1 VKICIDDFKKALIKA
16 GEGSKADI
24 RAMQVDHHFLIQILF
39 NHRALAWES
48 FGLDI
53 TILLIQRLILIHPR
67 IKGMTMHRNE
77 A

>member
-1 VKICIDDFKKALIKA
+1 MKICINDFKKALIKA

-24 RAMQVDHHFLIQILF
+24 RAMQIYHHFLIQVLF
-39 NHRALAWES
+39 NHKALARGS

-53 TILLIQRLILIHPR
+53 TILIIQRLILIHPR
-67 IKGMTMHRNE
+67 IKGMTMLRNE